1 MDCCMCLIVGNL
13 AAGHA
18 DGRVRSEERFRRNA
32 KNLVEKNDT
41 SAKTFK
47 RE

>member
-1 MDCCMCLIVGNL
+1 MCLIVENL

-18 DGRVRSEERFRRNA
+18 DGRVRSEERSRGNA

-41 SAKTFK
+41 SAKSFQ